1 MPVLFTN
8 NATTTL
14 GSSITNTATSLT
26 VASGQGALFP
36 STASGYF
43 FVALVNS
50 SNQIE
55 FVKVT
60 ARSSDTFTIVRAQGG
75 TTARAYT
82 AGDKVELR
90 LISEALQNF
99 VQLDGA
105 QTITGNKTLSGT
117 NTFSGTNSFT
127 GSVDFDSAPTFGGEA
142 ELPVASGGTGVGT
155 STGTGSVVLSD
166 TPTLDTPTLNTPNLT
181 TPTNTTYGKIK
192 ALLETVN
199 VTATAPATTT
209 NIDVM
214 TQAVQLHTVDAT
226 ANFTLNIRGNSSTT
240 LNSIMSNA
248 QSVSVALLVKNG
260 ATAYYPTTIQ
270 IDGTTVTPLWQNGS
284 APSSGNA
291 NSTDSYSFAIV
302 KTASATFTVL
312 ASKIKYA

>member
-60 ARSSDTFTIVRAQGG
+60 ARSSDTFTVVRAQGG

-99 VQLDGA
+99 VQLDGT
-105 QTITGNKTLSGT
+105 QTISGNKTLSGT

-127 GSVDFDSAPTFGGEA
+127 GSVAFTSVPTFAGGN
-142 ELPVASGGTGVGT
+142 LPVANGGSGATAI
-155 STGTGSVVLSD
+155 TGTGNNVLSN
-166 TPTLDTPTLNTPNLT
+166 TPTLDSPTLNTPNLA

-199 VTATAPATTT
+199 VTATAPTTTT
-209 NIDVM
+209 NLDVM
-214 TQAVQLHTVDAT
+214 TQAVQVHTINAT
-226 ANFTLNIRGNSSTT
+226 ANFTLNIRGNSTTT

-248 QSVSVALLVKNG
+248 QSISIAVLVKNG
-260 ATAYYPTTIQ
+260 TTAYYPTAIQ
-270 IDGTTVTPLWQNGS
+270 IDGTTVTPLWQNGA
-284 APSSGNA
+284 APSSGNV
-291 NSTDSYSFAIV
+291 NSLDSYSLAIV

-312 ASKIKYA
+312 ASQVKYA